1 MLSPDTNMKDEYV
14 SFSSKN
20 IFRTFLFW
28 PRIFKLLWETHAG
41 YLIGILV
48 SNLFKGILPAIALL
62 ATRELIN
69 SVVAS
74 VPQGE
79 FRPILL
85 AFGFLMLLNILS
97 DFVGIVDGYFRKM
110 FQSLLSNRVNLK
122 LIEKAH
128 QMTLQSFEDA
138 DVQNKLQRAQ
148 GEANYRPFEIFVQM
162 LGIISGVVTLVSAS
176 AILIAWKWWVIFVII
191 LIPCLSFYSFLKIG
205 QREFYTY
212 YQRAGKQRESWYLSF
227 LVTRDNSFKE
237 IKIFQL
243 GNYLRE
249 RYLSILNGFHLEDK
263 KLASRRSY
271 TSLIFQVINQIA
283 CGFIIFLAVRS
294 AYIGQ
299 IMLGNL
305 ISFIQAINLTQST
318 SQNIVQGILSL
329 CQNNLYVKQ
338 LFDFLDMPEEEEMQE
353 IEQRISQIHSIE
365 FRNVSFKY
373 PNTNKNAISNV
384 SFMLNSNEKLAIVG
398 KNGSGKSTIVKL
410 ITQLYSNFE
419 GDILINGQ
427 SIRDLN
433 KESFREKMGV
443 VFQDFVQYEMTVK
456 DNVGFGD
463 VKQKEND
470 QLVWKAIEQSG
481 ITKLINTLPNKLNTM
496 LGKWFDDGH
505 QLSGGQWQRV
515 AIARAFMRNADVYIL
530 DEPSSYL
537 DPHSEKEVFN
547 KFEQLTH
554 QKIGVFISHRLSS
567 AKTADN
573 IILLE
578 EGRIIEAGNHESLM
592 RLNGTYSEMFE
603 IQASS
608 YLSSN
613 DEETLEENASISSF
627 VSTSAE

>member
-1 MLSPDTNMKDEYV
+1 MLSPDTSMKDDYV

-28 PRIFKLLWETHAG
+28 PRIFKLLWETHAP
-41 YLIGILV
+41 YLMGILFV
-48 SNLFKGILPAIALL
+48 SLLKGVLPAVVLI

-69 SVVAS
+69 HVVGGVS
-74 VPQGE
+74 KGD
-79 FRPILL
+79 FRPVLL
-85 AFGFLMLLNILS
+85 AFGFLIVLNVIS
-97 DFVGIVDGYFRKM
+97 DLFNIVDGYFRKM

-122 LIEKAH
+122 IIEKAH

-148 GEANYRPFEIFVQM
+148 AEANYRPFEIFVQI
-162 LGIISGVVTLVSAS
+162 LAIISSVVTLFSAC
-176 AILIAWKWWVIFVII
+176 AILVAWKWWVIFVIF
-191 LIPCLSFYSFLKIG
+191 LIPCLSFYSFLRIG
-205 QREFYTY
+205 QREFNTY
-212 YQRAGKQRESWYLSF
+212 YRRAAKQRESWYLSF

-243 GNYLRE
+243 GHYLRG
-249 RYLSILNGFHLEDK
+249 RYMAILKEFFKEDK
-263 KLASRRSY
+263 FLAARRSY
-271 TSLIFQVINQIA
+271 TSLVFQIINQGA
-283 CGFIIFLAVRS
+283 CGFVVFLAVYS
-294 AYIGQ
+294 AYMGQ
-299 IMLGNL
+299 ILLGNL
-305 ISFIQAINLTQST
+305 ISFIQAITLTQST
-318 SQNIVQGILSL
+318 SQSVVQGILSL

-338 LFDFLDMPEEEEMQE
+338 LFDFLDLPEEEEVQGSG
-353 IEQRISQIHSIE
+353 QKISDIQSLE

-373 PNTNKNAISNV
+373 PNTERNALSNV
-384 SFMLNSNEKLAIVG
+384 SFTLNKNEKLAIVG

-410 ITQLYSNFE
+410 ITLLYSDFE
-419 GDILINGQ
+419 GDILINGK

-443 VFQDFVQYEMTVK
+443 VFQDFVQYEMTVR

-463 VKQKEND
+463 VKDKEND
-470 QLVWKAIEQSG
+470 QLVWNAVEQSG
-481 ITKLINTLPNKLNTM
+481 ITELVQRLPNKLNTV
-496 LGKWFDDGH
+496 LGKWFEDGQ

-515 AIARAFMRNADVYIL
+515 AIARAFMRNADIYIL

-537 DPHSEKEVFN
+537 DPHSEREVFG
-547 KFEQLTH
+547 KFEQLTCD
-554 QKIGVFISHRLSS
+554 KIGVFISHRLST
-567 AKTADN
+567 ARTADK

-578 EGRIIEAGNHESLM
+578 NGRIIEEGTHESLM

-608 YLSSN
+608 YRSTDDSGST
-613 DEETLEENASISSF
+613 EKNAYWSPL

>member
-1 MLSPDTNMKDEYV
+1 
-14 SFSSKN
+14 
-20 IFRTFLFW
+20 
-28 PRIFKLLWETHAG
+28 
-41 YLIGILV
+41 
-48 SNLFKGILPAIALL
+48 
-62 ATRELIN
+62 
-69 SVVAS
+69 
-74 VPQGE
+74 
-79 FRPILL
+79 
-85 AFGFLMLLNILS
+85 
-97 DFVGIVDGYFRKM
+97 
-110 FQSLLSNRVNLK
+110 
-122 LIEKAH
+122 
-128 QMTLQSFEDA
+128 MTLQSFEDA

-176 AILIAWKWWVIFVII
+176 AILIAWKWWAIFVII

-205 QREFYTY
+205 QREFNTY

-294 AYIGQ
+294 AFIGQ
-299 IMLGNL
+299 IMLGYL

-338 LFDFLDMPEEEEMQE
+338 LFDFLDMPEEEEVEE
-353 IEQRISQIHSIE
+353 IEQRISHIHSIE

-373 PNTNKNAISNV
+373 PNTNKNAISNI
-384 SFMLNSNEKLAIVG
+384 SFMLNRNERLAIVG

-463 VKQKEND
+463 VNQKEND
-470 QLVWKAIEQSG
+470 QVVWKAIEQSG

-496 LGKWFDDGH
+496 LGKWFDDGQ

-578 EGRIIEAGNHESLM
+578 EGRIIEAGNHDSLM
-592 RLNGTYSEMFE
+592 RLNGTYAEMFG

-608 YLSSN
+608 YLSS
-613 DEETLEENASISSF
+613 DEEEALEEAVISSF

>member
-1 MLSPDTNMKDEYV
+1 
-14 SFSSKN
+14 
-20 IFRTFLFW
+20 
-28 PRIFKLLWETHAG
+28 
-41 YLIGILV
+41 
-48 SNLFKGILPAIALL
+48 
-62 ATRELIN
+62 
-69 SVVAS
+69 
-74 VPQGE
+74 
-79 FRPILL
+79 
-85 AFGFLMLLNILS
+85 
-97 DFVGIVDGYFRKM
+97 
-110 FQSLLSNRVNLK
+110 
-122 LIEKAH
+122 
-128 QMTLQSFEDA
+128 
-138 DVQNKLQRAQ
+138 
-148 GEANYRPFEIFVQM
+148 
-162 LGIISGVVTLVSAS
+162 
-176 AILIAWKWWVIFVII
+176 
-191 LIPCLSFYSFLKIG
+191 
-205 QREFYTY
+205 
-212 YQRAGKQRESWYLSF
+212 
-227 LVTRDNSFKE
+227 
-237 IKIFQL
+237 
-243 GNYLRE
+243 
-249 RYLSILNGFHLEDK
+249 
-263 KLASRRSY
+263 
-271 TSLIFQVINQIA
+271 
-283 CGFIIFLAVRS
+283 
-294 AYIGQ
+294 
-299 IMLGNL
+299 MLGNL

-338 LFDFLDMPEEEEMQE
+338 LFDFLDMPEEDEVEEA
-353 IEQRISQIHSIE
+353 EQRVSHIDSIE

-373 PNTNKNAISNV
+373 PNTPKNAISNI
-384 SFMLNSNEKLAIVG
+384 SFKLNRNEKLAIVG

-463 VKQKEND
+463 VNQKEND

-496 LGKWFDDGH
+496 LGKWFDDGQ

-578 EGRIIEAGNHESLM
+578 EGRIIEAGSHDSLM
-592 RLNGTYSEMFE
+592 RLNGTYAEMFD

-608 YLSSN
+608 YLSSD
-613 DEETLEENASISSF
+613 DEETMEENAVSSSL
-627 VSTSAE
+627 VNT